1 MNTLRDKQSL
11 KMKQSIYEKIGGEQ
25 PLKELV
31 ETFYD
36 IVEDDPD
43 GVIIHALHLKGHGMS
58 HTRRA
63 QFEFLSGFFGG
74 PKLYIERNG
83 HSDMRLIHKHV
94 EVGPVEVE
102 AWLLCMEKAIDQ
114 VDFDA
119 DLKQKMMQTFTR
131 AAEIT
136 RNQD

>member
-1 MNTLRDKQSL
+1 MNQSV
-11 KMKQSIYEKIGGEQ
+11 YEKMGGAE
-25 PLKELV
+25 PLKQLV

-36 IVEDDPD
+36 IVEEDPE
-43 GVIIHALHLKGHGMS
+43 GVIVHALHLKGNGMN

-83 HSDMRLIHKHV
+83 HSDMRYIHNHV
-94 EVGPVEVE
+94 EVGHVEVE
-102 AWLLCMEKAIDQ
+102 AWLLCMDKAIDQ
-114 VDFDA
+114 VGFDE
-119 DLKQKMMQTFTR
+119 DLKQQLMRSFTR

>member
-1 MNTLRDKQSL
+1 MVQTV
-11 KMKQSIYEKIGGEQ
+11 YEKMGGEG
-25 PLKELV
+25 PLKQLV

-36 IVEDDPD
+36 IIEEDPD
-43 GVIIHALHLKGHGMS
+43 GEVVHALHLKGHGMN

-83 HSDMRLIHKHV
+83 HSDMRQIHEHV
-94 EVGPVEVE
+94 EVGFVAVE

-114 VDFDA
+114 VGFDE
-119 DLKQKMMQTFTR
+119 DLKQAMMKSFTR

>member
-1 MNTLRDKQSL
+1 MDDLGI
-11 KMKQSIYEKIGGEQ
+11 KMKQTVYEKIGGADR
-25 PLKELV
+25 LKELV

-43 GVIIHALHLKGHGMS
+43 GVIIHALHLKGHGMN

-83 HSDMRLIHKHV
+83 HSDMRAIHKHV
-94 EVGPVEVE
+94 EVGQVEVD
-102 AWLLCMEKAIDQ
+102 AWLLCMDKAIDQ
-114 VDFDA
+114 VGFGDE
-119 DLKQKMMQTFTR
+119 LKQQMMKSFTR